1 MVNEKISEWIRE
13 GLKKG
18 YTTAELRKKLIEKGY
33 SEKQIDNALEKRKIV
48 VLIIPI
54 IIILLLICGAV
65 YYFGYNKDVCK
76 GLTEKSSKDECY
88 CSLAEK
94 NPSYLEKISAEFR
107 NICSDRIAAKK
118 SQCENAIDKDACY
131 IYEATIVAKDASI
144 CEKIKYAENKNNCL
158 AISTNNASLCLGEGR
173 DGCIFRIASQI
184 NDYSLCAEI
193 EDMGLKEECTSVG
206 GIPKY

>member
-1 MVNEKISEWIRE
+1 MVDGKISEWIRE

-18 YTTAELRKKLIEKGY
+18 YTKAELRAKLKEKGY
-33 SEKQIDNALEKRKIV
+33 SERQIDNALEKRRIFV
-48 VLIIPI
+48 IIIPI

-65 YYFGYNKDVCK
+65 YYFSYNKDTCK
-76 GLTEKSSKDECY
+76 GLTEKYSKDECY
-88 CSLAEK
+88 CGLAEK
-94 NPSYLEKISAEFR
+94 NSAYLEKISVEFKD
-107 NICSDRIAAKK
+107 ICSDRIAAKK
-118 SQCENAIDKDACY
+118 SQCENAVDKDTCY
-131 IYEATIVAKDASI
+131 IYEATVVAKDASI

-158 AISTNNASLCLGEGR
+158 GISTNNASLCLGEGR

-193 EDMGLKEECTSVG
+193 EDMGLKEECISVG